1 MFIQRFENNM
11 VADEVISAIIY
22 DSVDIMSEHEFIG
35 RKIHCIY
42 DNDDIYE
49 LMKESGS
56 TSYSEGEELTK
67 EAMDDWL
74 KHFYKYHELTPQML
88 KNYVKTFF
96 KGVKLTNVKI
106 SDWDDISFTVKFTA
120 IEYSWWYKK
129 LTEIR
134 NKKK

>member
-1 MFIQRFENNM
+1 MFLQRFENNM

-22 DSVDIMSEHEFIG
+22 DSVDLISAHEFIG
-35 RKIHCIY
+35 RKIYCTY

-67 EAMDDWL
+67 EMMDDWL
-74 KHFYKYHELTPQML
+74 KHFYKYHELTPKML

-96 KGVKLTNVKI
+96 KGVKLTNVKVR
-106 SDWDDISFTVKFTA
+106 DWDDISFTIKFTA

-129 LTEIR
+129 LAKLR
-134 NKKK
+134 NN